1 MHIVVVYE
9 SMFGNTKEI
18 AAAIADGARESQTA
32 IAVPVGSAGRH
43 LVSTADLLVI
53 GAPTHAWSL
62 SRPAT
67 RAQAAT
73 QAARFGSHLHLQDGA
88 GGIGIREWL
97 QQQPELPPRAAVFDT
112 RRDVPVVF
120 SGRASRGISRLLR
133 TRGIRL
139 VCPAESFLV
148 DKGNVLVAGELARAV
163 NWGRQLAL
171 HAVPVSQRGHQDELL
186 L

>member
-9 SMFGNTKEI
+9 SMFGNTKEV
-18 AAAIADGARESQTA
+18 AAGIADGARESQLAT
-32 IAVPVGSAGRH
+32 AVPVGSAGRH
-43 LVSTADLLVI
+43 LVSTADLLVN

-67 RAQAAT
+67 RAQAA
-73 QAARFGSHLHLQDGA
+73 RSGSHLHLQDGA

-97 QQQPELPPRAAVFDT
+97 QQQPELPPRAAAFDT
-112 RRDVPVVF
+112 RRDVPVVV

-148 DKGNVLVAGELARAV
+148 DKGNAVIAGELARAV